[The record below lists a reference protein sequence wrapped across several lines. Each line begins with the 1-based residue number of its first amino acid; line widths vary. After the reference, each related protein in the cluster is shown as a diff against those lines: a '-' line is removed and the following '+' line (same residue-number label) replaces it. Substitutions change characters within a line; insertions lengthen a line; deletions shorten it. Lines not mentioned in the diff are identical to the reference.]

1 MLAWEEPRLGRYAR
15 ITGWGKY
22 LPQRIVTNKELET
35 RINTSDSWIRSRT
48 GIGQRHLAADS
59 ETASS
64 MAVAAGR
71 RALEVAALP
80 SSSLDLVIAATCTA
94 DRIFPACASMVQH
107 ALGAKRAAAFDL
119 NAACSGFIH
128 ALTTAWQFLKAGSY
142 DTALVVGSE
151 VYSRILNWD
160 DRSTCVLFGDGA
172 GAVVLQASDSP
183 PGLLSFVL
191 ANDGSA
197 ADILYVPGPCGTP
210 SPSQNGRYH
219 LAMSGPEVYK
229 HAVNAMSSAARQA
242 IEAAGLDI
250 SHIELL
256 IPHQANRRI
265 IEATARWL
273 GLPLERV
280 FIDVERYGNTSA
292 ASIPIAL
299 SEAMEQG
306 RLHRG
311 DHLVLVGFGG
321 GLAWGA
327 LVLEWGTGPDVG

>member
-1 MLAWEEPRLGRYAR
+1 LGRYAR

-22 LPQRIVTNKELET
+22 LPQRVVTNAELET

-48 GIGQRHLAADS
+48 GIGQRHVAADT

-64 MAVAAGR
+64 MAAVAGEK
-71 RALEVAALP
+71 ALEVAGLP
-80 SSSLDLVIAATCTA
+80 ASSLDLVIAATVTA
-94 DRIFPACASMVQH
+94 ERIFPACASMVQH
-107 ALGAKRAAAFDL
+107 ALGAERAAAFDV

-172 GAVVLQASDSP
+172 GAVVLQAYDSP

-197 ADILYVPGPCGTP
+197 ADILYVPGPCGVR
-210 SPSQNGRYH
+210 SPSQDGRYY
-219 LAMSGPEVYK
+219 LAMNGPEVYK
-229 HAVNAMSSAARQA
+229 RAVNAMTSASRKA
-242 IEAAGLDI
+242 IEAAGLDVR
-250 SHIELL
+250 HIELF

-265 IEATARWL
+265 IETTARRL

-280 FIDVERYGNTSA
+280 FIDVEQYGNTSA

-299 SEAMEQG
+299 CEAAEGG
-306 RLHRG
+306 RLQRG
-311 DHLVLVGFGG
+311 DHLVLVGIGG

-327 LVLEWGTGPDVG
+327 LVLEWGTGPAPGV

>member
-1 MLAWEEPRLGRYAR
+1 MGRYAR
-15 ITGWGKY
+15 IVGWGKY
-22 LPQRIVTNKELET
+22 LPQRIVTNKELEK

-48 GIGQRHLAADS
+48 GIGQRHVAADS

-64 MAVAAGR
+64 MATAAGR

-80 SSSLDLVIAATCTA
+80 PSSLDLVIAATCTA

-107 ALGAKRAAAFDL
+107 ALGASRAAAFDV

-142 DTALVVGSE
+142 NTALVVGSE

-172 GAVVLQASDSP
+172 GAVVLQAYDSP

-197 ADILYVPGPCGTP
+197 ADILYVPGPCGPPTN
-210 SPSQNGRYH
+210 SQDGHYY
-219 LAMSGPEVYK
+219 LAMNGPEVYK
-229 HAVNAMSSAARQA
+229 CAVNAMCSAAREA
-242 IEAAGLDI
+242 VAAAGLDI

-265 IEATARWL
+265 IETTARRL
-273 GLPLERV
+273 GLPPDKV
-280 FIDVERYGNTSA
+280 FLNVEQYGNTSA

-299 SEAMEQG
+299 CEAAEQG
-306 RLHRG
+306 RLQKG
-311 DHLVLVGFGG
+311 DHLVLTGIGG

-327 LVLEWGTGPDVG
+327 LVLEWGTDPDVG